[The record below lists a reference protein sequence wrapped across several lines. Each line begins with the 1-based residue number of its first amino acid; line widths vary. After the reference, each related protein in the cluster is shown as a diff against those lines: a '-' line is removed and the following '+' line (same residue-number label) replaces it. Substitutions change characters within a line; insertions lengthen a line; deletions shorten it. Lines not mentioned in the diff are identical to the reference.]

1 MRRTVLALLLTVF
14 SAAPLAAEKGAVAAI
29 DHCLAQLDTLDRG
42 YERIAAR
49 CPDLTSSLMDSPW
62 AAWLPR
68 DWNEPGNQLS
78 DDGLVELRALLVR
91 EAARVPASHELRT
104 STVRGVLAALTASG
118 ARDHPRGWWA
128 HFKSWLHE
136 LFTPRPQPHEDGW
149 LQRLVARIQVPAALE
164 RWILGSV
171 LALVVALA
179 LAIVVNELRIAGVL
193 GTRRRRGGF
202 SPGGSVGARDGVT
215 LEELER
221 ASPSQQPRLLLELV
235 AIRLV
240 AQSRLPPARALTV
253 RELSGMA
260 RIEDAADRARLNE
273 LAATCERVRFSD
285 EEVAPALLAR
295 ALMQGRALLASLSA
309 TGVARQVA

>member
-14 SAAPLAAEKGAVAAI
+14 CAAPFAAERGATAAI

-49 CPDLTSSLMDSPW
+49 CPDLTPSLMESPL

-78 DDGLVELRALLVR
+78 ADGLVEVRALLVR
-91 EAARVPASHELRT
+91 EAARVPASHQPRT
-104 STVRGVLAALTASG
+104 STVAGVLAALAAPG
-118 ARDHPRGWWA
+118 ARDQPRGWWA
-128 HFKSWLHE
+128 RFKSWLHE

-149 LQRLVARIQVPAALE
+149 LQRLVARMQVPAALE
-164 RWILGSV
+164 RWILGGV
-171 LALVVALA
+171 LALIVALA

-193 GTRRRRGGF
+193 GARRRSGEL
-202 SPGGSVGARDGVT
+202 SPGGSAGARDAVT

-235 AIRLV
+235 AVQLV

-273 LAATCERVRFSD
+273 LAATCERVRFSG

-295 ALMQGRALLASLSA
+295 ALMRGRELLASLQA
-309 TGVARQVA
+309 TGVAPQAA